1 MNVRRFTIAVFAA
14 GLFLFARAGLAV
26 DYTVDETTIAAFG
39 DVGQNQVGPNGTS
52 GNNFCAP
59 TATINSFTWLTNAYP
74 GTYGDLLMGGQAT
87 WVAAGQLLAGGNF
100 MQTDPNTGTSVA
112 NWINGKYNYIQTY
125 APGSTIF
132 QGMSSLGTGG
142 QPWVQAANPTAN
154 FLLQM
159 LQYGEDVEIGIVPA
173 AGGTGHVLTLSS
185 IDWDDANNNSIF
197 DAGDTL
203 SIDGL
208 DPAGSDGLGTSA
220 STFDLDLSPATVAGG
235 PLTVSGGDGGVYN
248 GYALKV
254 ALAESPVPEP
264 ATLSLFFAGCGAA
277 ALLRRLRRHAA

>member
-1 MNVRRFTIAVFAA
+1 MNVRCFTIAVLAA
-14 GLFLFARAGLAV
+14 GLFLFARTGQAFS
-26 DYTVDETTIAAFG
+26 YSVDETTTAAFG
-39 DVGQNQVGPNGTS
+39 DVGQNQVGPNGTN

-59 TATINSFTWLTNAYP
+59 TATINSFTWLSNAYP
-74 GTYGDLLMGGQAT
+74 GTYGDLLMGGQST

-112 NWINGKYNYIQTY
+112 NWINGKFNYIQTY
-125 APGSTIF
+125 APGSTVF

-142 QPWVQAANPTAN
+142 QPWVQPAAPTAN

-159 LQYGEDVEIGIVPA
+159 LEDGEDVELGIVPA

-185 IDWDDANNNSIF
+185 IDWSTD
-197 DAGDTL
+197 GL

-220 STFDLDLSPATVAGG
+220 SEFDLDLTINGG
-235 PLTVSGGDGGVYN
+235 GNPITVSGGDGGIYN
-248 GYALKV
+248 GYALDV
-254 ALAESPVPEP
+254 ALAESPCPEP
-264 ATLSLFFAGCGAA
+264 ATLSLFLAGCGVMAVV
-277 ALLRRLRRHAA
+277 RRIRR